1 MRSWYLLLLCSS
13 LLGCSTEVTQKK
25 SHYDHDHEIPDH
37 WPRDLS
43 DASLKI
49 RDRVRFCDLAPRSE
63 GEMIVQLTEL
73 VSWVPEIAADTD
85 LSEQAWIVIDYR
97 VQTVQP
103 IISGADHLTSECR
116 EQLENLCVLIDESV
130 AELRTPHFQ
139 QLQDTDSARPRQRGA
154 I

>member
-13 LLGCSTEVTQKK
+13 LLGCTTEVTQKK
-25 SHYDHDHEIPDH
+25 SHFDHDHEIPDH

-73 VSWVPEIAADTD
+73 VSWVPEI
-85 LSEQAWIVIDYR
+85 
-97 VQTVQP
+97 
-103 IISGADHLTSECR
+103 
-116 EQLENLCVLIDESV
+116 
-130 AELRTPHFQ
+130 ELKE
-139 QLQDTDSARPRQRGA
+139 QRGML
-154 I
+154 IGKMYTSNDIPFRGLL